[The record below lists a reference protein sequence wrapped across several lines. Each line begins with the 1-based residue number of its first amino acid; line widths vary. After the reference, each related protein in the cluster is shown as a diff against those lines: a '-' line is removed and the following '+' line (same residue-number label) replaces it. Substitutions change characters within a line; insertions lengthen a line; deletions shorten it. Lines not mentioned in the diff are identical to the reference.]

1 MKRLT
6 RSQAGALD
14 RLLEQQI
21 ERLTEYGA
29 RNSRTDAQRIQEVH
43 DAACEL
49 GAKCSAD
56 KVPGVLS
63 TMEAVT
69 PPIQEAVPV
78 KYQGI
83 DFTPPEAVQKAAM
96 RGLMLRRK
104 YGRGGLDTQ
113 QAGEQGIGSGVARA
127 TTLASGK
134 AVSSET
140 IGQMVA
146 FFARHEKN
154 LDTPPEKGNGMIA
167 ALLWGGRPGM
177 EWAASVKRRMD
188 AADKRSEAIL
198 RGLEAKQVAD
208 DKHVRAVELLKKE
221 GYSQEEAEKIAD
233 YTFGKKKVVE
243 NFDAL
248 PNKAKRAYFAQL
260 TATKGR
266 SAVWPVNKKTGQR
279 RKPGGA
285 EDLEELFGGGGGST
299 SPLDSI
305 APPKG
310 RAPKGMGGEY
320 TARRQIVSR
329 IQTQQINRA
338 KLQRT
343 VDNYRGQKDR
353 RREITHANMRIQELT
368 KAINASF
375 SIAEG
380 PGDWGFKAELI
391 TGMLD
396 YVSQMTRQ

>member
-1 MKRLT
+1 MAQISARTDKLKRNMKHLT

-63 TMEAVT
+63 TMESVNDAPTLEAWHGASAKGKRCVSKVMAQGKDMST
-69 PPIQEAVPV
+69 AIAICRASLGESFTEPIQEAVPV

-134 AVSSET
+134 AVSPET

-154 LDTPPEKGNGMIA
+154 MDTPPEKGNGMIA

-198 RGLEAKQVAD
+198 
-208 DKHVRAVELLKKE
+208 
-221 GYSQEEAEKIAD
+221 
-233 YTFGKKKVVE
+233 
-243 NFDAL
+243 
-248 PNKAKRAYFAQL
+248 KAFR
-260 TATKGR
+260 
-266 SAVWPVNKKTGQR
+266 
-279 RKPGGA
+279 
-285 EDLEELFGGGGGST
+285 
-299 SPLDSI
+299 
-305 APPKG
+305 G
-310 RAPKGMGGEY
+310 RA
-320 TARRQIVSR
+320 
-329 IQTQQINRA
+329 
-338 KLQRT
+338 
-343 VDNYRGQKDR
+343 
-353 RREITHANMRIQELT
+353 
-368 KAINASF
+368 
-375 SIAEG
+375 
-380 PGDWGFKAELI
+380 
-391 TGMLD
+391 
-396 YVSQMTRQ
+396 